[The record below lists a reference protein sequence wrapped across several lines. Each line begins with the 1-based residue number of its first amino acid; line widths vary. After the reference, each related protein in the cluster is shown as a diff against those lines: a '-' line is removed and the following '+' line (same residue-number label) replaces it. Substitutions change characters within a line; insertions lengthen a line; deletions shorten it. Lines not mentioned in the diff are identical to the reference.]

1 MYSLL
6 VEGYTADYEAFG
18 EGRMVML
25 KTGKWFRAADIVPAI
40 TDNEALSAI
49 AFYQRWKKM
58 GMPYGSWGINPEK
71 LVEVVDLL
79 EPLDRFYHPQVTI

>member
-1 MYSLL
+1 
-6 VEGYTADYEAFG
+6 
-18 EGRMVML
+18 MVML
-25 KTGKWFRAADIVPAI
+25 KTEKWLKAEEIVPTI
-40 TDNEALSAI
+40 TNREALSAI
-49 AFYQRWKKM
+49 GFYQRWKKM